1 MSIIDMGEGVLI
13 DDSTGEIIEG
23 VVPGADP
30 LFWAAIKL
38 TDALE
43 QEKAWGIQASAL
55 KAILLKGQ
63 AEKRAEYGDR
73 LITITQRM
81 NHREN
86 IDAERAYLRAKEDR
100 GGLPLERL
108 TELVFAAKGFE
119 RAALTAEMAGELES
133 FIEDAPTKP
142 FVLASV
148 VRKLAPGT
156 DGGR

>member
-13 DDSTGEIIEG
+13 DDATGEIIEG

-43 QEKAWGIQASAL
+43 QEKAWGIQATAL

-81 NHREN
+81 NRREN
-86 IDAERAYLRAKEDR
+86 IDAERA
-100 GGLPLERL
+100 
-108 TELVFAAKGFE
+108 
-119 RAALTAEMAGELES
+119 
-133 FIEDAPTKP
+133 
-142 FVLASV
+142 
-148 VRKLAPGT
+148 
-156 DGGR
+156 